1 MSIKKHPKKEIQEAI
16 EYAVANG
23 WRIIETG
30 KSSHAF
36 CRLYCPAKNREGCS
50 MSVNST
56 PRNTQTH
63 AKQILRKVDNC
74 PH

>member
-1 MSIKKHPKKEIQEAI
+1 MSIKHPKKEIQAAI

-36 CRLYCPAKNREGCS
+36 CRLYCPEESRNGCS
-50 MSVNST
+50 ISVNST
-56 PRNTQTH
+56 PRNAESH
-63 AKQILRKVDNC
+63 AKQIRHKVDNC
-74 PH
+74 SH